1 VPKGARGKDFT
12 DLPRRQVFPFTVSM
26 KNCHRVLYA
35 SICCFALFILGGCG
49 DAPVQSSDGESDS
62 VSDNVDR
69 HDAALSP
76 APPPGQSQPSAP
88 SRADEPTPSDDW
100 SGNSA
105 YYLAKFEERYE
116 NAERQNKILVEIPV
130 QGEEREGSKPT
141 LEEQIVSEPVEVKRL
156 YVRAVD
162 QPYNGRITRL
172 YLSGSPEY
180 QANFE
185 SGFRKGVAHWWSPD
199 GELVR
204 AATGWGNDLEEVD
217 VNTIVNPFDK
227 VVAEVASREPESSRH
242 VFRGS
247 AKSFEEWNK
256 YDPDNRLTD
265 AITGEVVSG
274 QVKLYGDDGKLQSE
288 SNYQDGLVHGFSNSY
303 HSNGVQATKTV
314 FSNGDKAGTETW
326 WGDNGLKSYEANFVD
341 GKLNGLET
349 IWSDDGSI
357 SSQLRYND
365 GKLVETVYTKE

>member
-1 VPKGARGKDFT
+1 
-12 DLPRRQVFPFTVSM
+12 M
-26 KNCHRVLYA
+26 KNCHRVLFA
-35 SICCFALFILGGCG
+35 LICCFALFFLGGCG
-49 DAPVQSSDGESDS
+49 DEPVQSSDGESGS
-62 VSDNVDR
+62 VSDDVDR

-76 APPPGQSQPSAP
+76 APPSGQSQPSAP
-88 SRADEPTPSDDW
+88 SRVDEPAPSADW

-116 NAERQNKILVEIPV
+116 NVERLKKILVEVPDK
-130 QGEEREGSKPT
+130 GEKTEGSKPK

-162 QPYNGRITRL
+162 QPYNGRIIRL

-185 SGFRKGVAHWWSPD
+185 SGFRKGVAYWWSPD
-199 GELVR
+199 GKLVR
-204 AATGWGNDLEEVD
+204 ATTGWGNDLEEVD
-217 VNTIVNPFDK
+217 VSTIVNPFDK
-227 VVAEVASREPESSRH
+227 VVAEVANREPESGQP

-256 YDPDNRLTD
+256 YDAENRLIDGT
-265 AITGEVVSG
+265 TGEVVSG

-326 WGDNGLKSYEANFVD
+326 WGDNGLKSYEANFVN
-341 GKLNGLET
+341 GKMNGLET
-349 IWSDDGSI
+349 LWSEDGSI

>member
-1 VPKGARGKDFT
+1 MKD
-12 DLPRRQVFPFTVSM
+12 
-26 KNCHRVLYA
+26 CHRVLFA
-35 SICCFALFILGGCG
+35 LICCFALFFLGGCG
-49 DAPVQSSDGESDS
+49 DDPVQSSDGESDS
-62 VSDNVDR
+62 ASDHVDR

-76 APPPGQSQPSAP
+76 APPPGQSQSSAP
-88 SRADEPTPSDDW
+88 SRVDEPTPSGDW

-116 NAERQNKILVEIPV
+116 TAERQNEILIEIPDE
-130 QGEEREGSKPT
+130 GEEKEGSKT
-141 LEEQIVSEPVEVKRL
+141 DLEEQIVREPVEVKRL

-162 QPYNGRITRL
+162 QPYNGRIIRL

-180 QANFE
+180 QADFDD
-185 SGFRKGVAHWWSPD
+185 GFRKGVARWWSPD

-204 AATGWGNDLEEVD
+204 AATGWGNDLEEID

-227 VVAEVASREPESSRH
+227 VVAEIANREPKSGQS

-256 YDPDNRLTD
+256 YDAENRLTD
-265 AITGEVVSG
+265 ATTGEVVSG

-288 SNYQDGLVHGFSNSY
+288 DNYQDGLVHGFSNSY

-314 FSNGDKAGTETW
+314 FSNGDKTGTETW
-326 WGDNGLKSYEANFVD
+326 WGDNGLKSYEANFVN

-349 IWSDDGSI
+349 IWSEDGSI

-365 GKLVETVYTKE
+365 GKLVESVYTKE